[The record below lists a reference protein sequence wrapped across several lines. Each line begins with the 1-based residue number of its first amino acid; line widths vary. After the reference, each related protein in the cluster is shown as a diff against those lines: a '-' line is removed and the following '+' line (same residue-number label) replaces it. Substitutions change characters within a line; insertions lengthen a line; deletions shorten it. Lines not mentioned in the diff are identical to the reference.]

1 MNRLSIVAILPMVAY
16 GCATTGPNPVLERAR
31 SAVET
36 AERDPVVIESAAVEL
51 DRARRS
57 LSATQAIFDENG
69 NNEPELLEHQAY
81 LTERYAA
88 IAVSQAQAARL
99 GEEIESADA
108 ERSRVLLEARRAEAA
123 RAEAG
128 ASRAEALAAAR
139 GQQARAAQAQA
150 TGAEARAQELQSRLE
165 ALQAEQTE
173 RGIVLTLGD
182 VLFDTDRAELKPGA
196 DSTIAELA
204 AFLGEYEGRTVLIE
218 GHTDSTGSEEY
229 NRMLSERRAN
239 AVRDELLERGVAF
252 DRIHTRGLGEDSP
265 VASNDTAA
273 GRQQNRRVE
282 VVISDENGQFAR

>member
-1 MNRLSIVAILPMVAY
+1 
-16 GCATTGPNPVLERAR
+16 
-31 SAVET
+31 
-36 AERDPVVIESAAVEL
+36 
-51 DRARRS
+51 
-57 LSATQAIFDENG
+57 LSATQAVFDENG

-99 GEEIESADA
+99 GEEIENADA

-128 ASRAEALAAAR
+128 AARAEAGAASAEALAAAR

-150 TGAEARAQELQSRLE
+150 TGAEARAQDLQSRLE

-196 DSTIAELA
+196 DSTISELA

-218 GHTDSTGSEEY
+218 GYTDSTGSDEY

-239 AVRDELLERGVAF
+239 AVRDALLERGVAF

-265 VASNDTAA
+265 VASNDAAA